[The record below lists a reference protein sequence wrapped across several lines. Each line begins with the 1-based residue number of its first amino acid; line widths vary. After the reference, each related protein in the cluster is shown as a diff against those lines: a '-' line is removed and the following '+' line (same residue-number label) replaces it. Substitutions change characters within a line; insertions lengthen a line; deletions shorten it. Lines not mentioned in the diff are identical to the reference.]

1 MLHLTLAEEGS
12 LHTPSQAQRERGG
25 GRGTDTQT
33 MGDAAGAG
41 LPVCMLLS
49 PLQDVQAAVSSHA
62 VAWNAL
68 ARCWTLLQLTGG
80 GQAVSAWKLQPLS
93 PRSGPDGETSSS
105 A

>member
-1 MLHLTLAEEGS
+1 MLAEDS
-12 LHTPSQAQRERGG
+12 LHTPSQAEDGVEEE

-33 MGDAAGAG
+33 MEAAGAG
-41 LPVCMLLS
+41 LPVCVFLSLS

-62 VAWNAL
+62 VAGTAL
-68 ARCWTLLQLTGG
+68 ARRWTRLQLTGG